1 MEAVKKTSMKV
12 ALLSASGRENKIEKE
27 GSIRITVDMTLSLQG
42 FYVLMDAACLIN
54 DPVHDRLLCVG

>member
-1 MEAVKKTSMKV
+1 MKV